1 MPELPEVETIRR
13 DLQRVLRG
21 KRITRVRVRKA
32 KMVRGKARAFE
43 RRLAGQ
49 SVEAVKRRGKLL
61 IFSLGDKK
69 QYLLM
74 HLKMTGQLI
83 YAGGQE
89 TVAGGHGYP
98 GIGKLPNRY
107 SHVIFHFTDGS
118 ALYFNDMRQFG
129 YTAVVGEDERRKID
143 GGYGVE
149 PLSRLFAP
157 ARLGEILRGRKATLK
172 SVLLNQTRIAG
183 LGNIY
188 ADEACFLAGL
198 RPTRCADRLGKEEV
212 VRLHCGIQRVLQR
225 AIKHRGTTF
234 NDYVDARG
242 RRGDFARLLKVYGR
256 SGQRCLRCKKGV
268 IERVKAGG
276 RSASFCPNCQV

>member
-21 KRITRVRVRKA
+21 KKIARVQLRK
-32 KMVRGKARAFE
+32 KKLVRGGARAFE

-49 SVEAVKRRGKLL
+49 SIEAVKRRGKLL

-98 GIGKLPNRY
+98 SVDKLPNKY
-107 SHVIFHFTDGS
+107 SHVIFHFSDGS

-129 YTAVVGEDERRKID
+129 YATVVDEEEKKRIVS
-143 GGYGVE
+143 GYGVE
-149 PLSRLFAP
+149 PLSRLFTP
-157 ARLGEILRGRKATLK
+157 ARLGEILRGRQATLK
-172 SVLLNQTRIAG
+172 SVLLDQSKIAG
-183 LGNIY
+183 LGSIY
-188 ADEACFLAGL
+188 VDEASWLTGL
-198 RPTRCADRLGKEEV
+198 RPTRRADRLNKGEII
-212 VRLHCGIQRVLQR
+212 RLHSSIKRVLRR
-225 AIKHRGTTF
+225 AIKHRGTTV

-256 SGQRCLRCKKGV
+256 GGQRCLRCKKGI